1 MTLKDLVKRFDF
13 DSLLPYLEEDIKGD
27 DYVLYAF
34 RQAYDALRRMEPNPD
49 YKGSVRIE
57 YSNEDDEEEEGLNEK
72 NEIDKNYICVQY
84 LDGDSWENAL
94 AKELDCSPRIQED
107 ACWEKVAVK
116 CLWELTYYGFFPDE
130 IQETYERM
138 FRHPAP
144 RNRYEVALDK
154 LEESIWKHQNK
165 RKHRHKLNGIRYT
178 DFNPK
183 EFLFGKKMNRPK
195 RMREHRQ
202 KLRREY
208 LGKMAFRENLI
219 MYLSSP
225 GSSFSRSDVEFL
237 LTVDHGK
244 RYKYRSVTEGL
255 EGRLTYILES
265 MTRYQRLDT
274 NGFDNALVCVN
285 VSSKYPLREAELA
298 EFLST
303 LRTLID
309 IKDIRL
315 GMILTDEDEMDV
327 RVHLLLSKFNSE

>member
-1 MTLKDLVKRFDF
+1 MTLKDLVMRFNF
-13 DSLLPYLEEDIKGD
+13 DSLLPYLGEDIKGD

-94 AKELDCSPRIQED
+94 AKEL
-107 ACWEKVAVK
+107 K

-195 RMREHRQ
+195 RMRKHRQ
-202 KLRREY
+202 ERRREY
-208 LGKMAFRENLI
+208 LEKMAFRENLI

-265 MTRYQRLDT
+265 MTRYQRLGT

-298 EFLST
+298 EFQST
-303 LRTLID
+303 LHSAELAEFQSTLHSLIG
-309 IKDIRL
+309 IEDIRF

-327 RVHLLLSKFNSE
+327 RVHLLLSKL

>member
-1 MTLKDLVKRFDF
+1 MTLKDLVMRFDF
-13 DSLLPYLEEDIKGD
+13 DSLLPYLEKDVNGEE
-27 DYVLYAF
+27 YVLYAF
-34 RQAYDALRRMEPNPD
+34 RQAYDALRRGEPNPD

-57 YSNEDDEEEEGLNEK
+57 YSDEDDEEEQVEEENEQ
-72 NEIDKNYICVQY
+72 EEERYVCARY
-84 LDGDSWENAL
+84 LDGDRWEDAL

-107 ACWEKVAVK
+107 ACWEKIAVK
-116 CLWELTYYGFFPDE
+116 CLWELTFYGFFPDE
-130 IQETYERM
+130 IEERLERM

-154 LEESIWKHQNK
+154 LDESIWRHQNK

-208 LGKMAFRENLI
+208 LEKMAFRENLI

-237 LTVDHGK
+237 LKVDHGQ
-244 RYKYRSVTEGL
+244 RLKYRSVTESP

-298 EFLST
+298 EFQST
-303 LRTLID
+303 LRTLIG
-309 IKDIRL
+309 IKDIRF

-327 RVHLLLSKFNSE
+327 RVHLLLSKL

>member
-237 LTVDHGK
+237 
-244 RYKYRSVTEGL
+244 
-255 EGRLTYILES
+255 
-265 MTRYQRLDT
+265 
-274 NGFDNALVCVN
+274 
-285 VSSKYPLREAELA
+285 PW
-298 EFLST
+298 
-303 LRTLID
+303 
-309 IKDIRL
+309 KD
-315 GMILTDEDEMDV
+315 G
-327 RVHLLLSKFNSE
+327 

>member
-1 MTLKDLVKRFDF
+1 MTLKDLVMRFNF

-72 NEIDKNYICVQY
+72 NEIDKNYICAQY

-94 AKELDCSPRIQED
+94 AKELGCSPRIQED

-130 IQETYERM
+130 IQETYEQM

-183 EFLFGKKMNRPK
+183 EFLYGKKMNRPK

-208 LGKMAFRENLI
+208 LEKMAFRENLI

-298 EFLST
+298 EFQSA
-303 LRTLID
+303 LRALIG

-327 RVHLLLSKFNSE
+327 RVHLLLSKL

>member
-237 LTVDHGK
+237 LTVDHG
-244 RYKYRSVTEGL
+244 L

>member
-138 FRHPAP
+138 FRHPAT

-255 EGRLTYILES
+255 EVRLTYILES

>member
-1 MTLKDLVKRFDF
+1 MTLKDLVMRFDF
-13 DSLLPYLEEDIKGD
+13 DSLLPYLEKDVNGEE
-27 DYVLYAF
+27 YVLYAF
-34 RQAYDALRRMEPNPD
+34 RQAYDALRRREPNPD

-57 YSNEDDEEEEGLNEK
+57 YSDEDDEEEQIEEESEQEGER
-72 NEIDKNYICVQY
+72 YVCVQY
-84 LDGDSWENAL
+84 LDGDCWEDAL
-94 AKELDCSPRIQED
+94 AKELDCSPQILKD

-138 FRHPAP
+138 FKHPAP
-144 RNRYEVALDK
+144 RNRYEAALDN

-183 EFLFGKKMNRPK
+183 EFLSGKKMNRPK
-195 RMREHRQ
+195 RMRKHRQ
-202 KLRREY
+202 ECREEY
-208 LGKMAFRENLI
+208 LKKMAFRENLVV
-219 MYLSSP
+219 YLSSP
-225 GSSFSRSDVEFL
+225 GSTFTRSDVEYL

-285 VSSKYPLREAELA
+285 VSSKYPLRETELA
-298 EFLST
+298 EFQSA
-303 LRTLID
+303 LRALIG
-309 IKDIRL
+309 IKDIRF
-315 GMILTDEDEMDV
+315 GMILTDEDKMDV
-327 RVHLLLSKFNSE
+327 RVHLLLSKL